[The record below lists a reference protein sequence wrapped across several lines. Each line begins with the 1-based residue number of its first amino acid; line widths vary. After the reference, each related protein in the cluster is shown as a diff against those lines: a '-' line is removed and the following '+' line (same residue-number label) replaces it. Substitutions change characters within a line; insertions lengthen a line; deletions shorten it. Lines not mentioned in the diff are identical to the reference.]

1 MHMQIFNVKQPTS
14 KKLLFCVEVK
24 PCFSINILLIHLS
37 ANKTR
42 FLSIHFWRLDALY
55 WKNCMCIVLIHVK
68 LQPKMKQKT
77 FYKYTFAPC
86 KLFLVDSSFS
96 KSRNQ
101 TYSIIYLWKC
111 SDIHNI
117 LPPVQAHRMLH
128 GPRNILVVCLILLT
142 VDIPTLSGPWSHY
155 QSFNINFPLEFKIWP
170 RWSWRI
176 RVNQKCE
183 EYIEK

>member
-1 MHMQIFNVKQPTS
+1 MEVGCFIL
-14 KKLLFCVEVK
+14 KKLHVHCAY
-24 PCFSINILLIHLS
+24 PCKI
-37 ANKTR
+37 AAQDEAKT
-42 FLSIHFWRLDALY
+42 I
-55 WKNCMCIVLIHVK
+55 
-68 LQPKMKQKT
+68 
-77 FYKYTFAPC
+77 YKYTFAPC
-86 KLFLVDSSFS
+86 NVFLVDSSFS
-96 KSRNQ
+96 KSCNQ
-101 TYSIIYLWKC
+101 TCSIIYLSKC
-111 SDIHNI
+111 SDIRNI
-117 LPPVQAHRMLH
+117 LPPVQAPRMLH